1 MRKLIFLTAAA
12 GAMLIAGSAF
22 AATAQ
27 AATLDQ
33 VVATAREYGYSD
45 DEIQTALNKYEQDMK
60 ADPYAYDEY
69 DMDTIIQQI
78 KANGKRVVD
87 TVPYNPDV
95 TIPGLV
101 TTAAPDT
108 TTTAADS
115 PAETTAAAGSDS
127 PAATSASANIQGGT
141 NNGGGQANNGG
152 GNNSDPAQGEASDDI
167 TLTMPDGSTF
177 TRISAARFIAL
188 SYEDKLLYLG
198 TFTPEQQAVFIE
210 NMTPEERRCM
220 MKQLPTDK
228 KAEVVDGMKDIA
240 GNFGLNLSVDEMTDD
255 SLVINM
261 KDENGTLVSV
271 TRAGDVVDDTGYD
284 RRGLLALSAGLV
296 MLGITGIIAVFRK
309 YFGRC
314 ANE

>member
-127 PAATSASANIQGGT
+127 PAATSASANTQGGT

-177 TRISAARFIAL
+177 TRISVARFIAL

-314 ANE
+314 SNE

>member
-1 MRKLIFLTAAA
+1 MRKLIFITAAA
-12 GAMLIAGSAF
+12 GAMLITGSAF
-22 AATAQ
+22 AAEAQ

-33 VVATAREYGYSD
+33 VVATAREYGYSE
-45 DEIQTALNKYEQDMK
+45 DEIQTALNKYETDMA

-69 DMDTIIQQI
+69 DMDTIIDQI
-78 KANGKRVVD
+78 KMNGKRVVD

-95 TIPGLV
+95 TIPGLA

-108 TTTAADS
+108 ATTAADQ
-115 PAETTAAAGSDS
+115 PTETTAAAGSDS
-127 PAATSASANIQGGT
+127 PAGTSTSASGNTQGGS
-141 NNGGGQANNGG
+141 NNGGGQSNSGG
-152 GNNSDPAQGEASDDI
+152 SQSDPAKEVSDDI

-177 TRISAARFIAL
+177 TRISAERFIAL

-210 NMTPEERRCM
+210 NLTPAERRSM

-255 SLVINM
+255 SLVIAM
-261 KDENGTLVSV
+261 KDENGKLVSV
-271 TRAGDVVDDTGYD
+271 SRAGDVIEDTGYD
-284 RRGLLALSAGLV
+284 RRGILAFAAGLLALGL
-296 MLGITGIIAVFRK
+296 TGIVAVSKK

-314 ANE
+314 ADE